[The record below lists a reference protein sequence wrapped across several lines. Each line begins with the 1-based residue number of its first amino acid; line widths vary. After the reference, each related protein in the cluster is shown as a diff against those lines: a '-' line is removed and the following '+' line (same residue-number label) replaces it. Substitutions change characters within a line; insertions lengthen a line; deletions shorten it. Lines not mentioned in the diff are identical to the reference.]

1 VNRIAPLLV
10 VVLLLLPGQ
19 VRAEAPQHTKLA
31 VMDIRAERGMDPSL
45 VRLLNEVLLASFQ
58 TQGEYETIGSSDI
71 AAMLTLEEEKIK
83 LTGCADDACLA
94 EIGGALGVDLL
105 AVASAGRV
113 GKLSVLTLKLVD
125 VKRARVLA
133 RVVEEVEAEEEQLLS
148 AVRRAVSSVIATR
161 GQIIDEEHEGPPMR
175 RTTLAAW
182 IVAGVGAAALVGGG
196 VSGGLALAAEKDLED
211 VPQVEASRRDDLT
224 ARADNGALAADVLIA
239 VGGAAAVTALVL
251 FLWPEAEAPAAA
263 VVPTDRGVLGA
274 ASWQW

>member
-1 VNRIAPLLV
+1 MNRIAPLLV